1 MKKNILIS
9 SIIAIIITFLFAEV
23 FSIYHFGDIPT
34 ILTLIYLVSLFSIFE
49 YISLLIIYIINKK
62 IKKEKIN
69 IKKIIGLVL
78 LFIALILILF
88 FIVVI
93 NIDYLNWYM
102 YSSPFYINIIFRSI
116 EFVLPAILFIA
127 VSLKLIKK

>member
-1 MKKNILIS
+1 MKKSILIS